1 MPHATAKVDG
11 ITIADTDNYE
21 VVEGSIYVSHRS
33 GTPSVLPNLCQ
44 FNMSPNVLSDAISQS
59 SRPRKL
65 PSPFSIQV
73 QVQKL
78 CDTS

>member
-11 ITIADTDNYE
+11 ITIADTDSYE
-21 VVEGSIYVSHRS
+21 VVEGNIYVSHRS
-33 GTPSVLPNLCQ
+33 GTPSVLPNLWPLD
-44 FNMSPNVLSDAISQS
+44 MTPNVLSDAISQS
-59 SRPRKL
+59 SRPRKPL
-65 PSPFSIQV
+65 SLFTIPA

>member
-21 VVEGSIYVSHRS
+21 VVEGNIYVSHRS
-33 GTPSVLPNLCQ
+33 GTPSVLPNLCP
-44 FNMSPNVLSDAISQS
+44 FNTTPNVLSDAISQS

-65 PSPFSIQV
+65 PSPFAIQA

>member
-44 FNMSPNVLSDAISQS
+44 FNMTPNVLSDAISQS
-59 SRPRKL
+59 SRPRKS
-65 PSPFSIQV
+65 PSPFTIQA
-73 QVQKL
+73 QVRKL
-78 CDTS
+78 CDTN